1 MHIDSG
7 FERKESRCIVV
18 NNFEKKEKKKTILNG
33 MLGHVASYWYTV
45 GTLLS

>member
-1 MHIDSG
+1 MHIDNR
-7 FERKESRCIVV
+7 FEGKELRCTIV
-18 NNFEKKEKKKTILNG
+18 NNFGKKEKKKAILNG